1 MIDYKSL
8 REFFHTLNTCTSIES
23 IESLIAAF
31 SQKNVVL
38 RIFDETIEDESVNPD
53 YINELNTNLKDF
65 EQFIEGTPITI
76 KGITI
81 YPILLKGQLIGCL
94 ECEIGSKEELEN
106 LSLVTEVIA
115 LKVDNLRLSGTINK
129 SLEFHN
135 AMKNIAKIIETQYE
149 LNYILPIIGEIL
161 DTFIEHHLIYIYLK
175 QNGKMRLMWPGNCFD
190 DKITQKVSKLSANKD
205 VTFSRNKKT
214 GFFPLISENSTI
226 GYIVTKSTDEEISS
240 QEVYYIQQL
249 AAQTATTITR
259 AKVYAEILK
268 HATLDALTGFYNR
281 RQLEE
286 RVKQEISHAKRK
298 GTPLCAM
305 MADIDLFKHVND
317 TYGHATGDLV
327 LKTISKIMRSQLRE
341 YDIAARYG
349 GEEFVILLPNTK
361 KPEAK
366 MVAERLRKAIS
377 NKVID
382 IEKVNTKN
390 NIKTINVSI
399 SIGIC
404 EYSLADKPENLVM
417 NADKALYEAK
427 DLGRNR
433 IVFYTEKPSK
443 NTK

>member
-1 MIDYKSL
+1 MIDYKAL
-8 REFFHTLNTCTSIES
+8 KDFFHALNSCTNIEG
-23 IESLIAAF
+23 IEALITSF
-31 SQKNVVL
+31 SQKEVTL
-38 RIFDETIEDESVNPD
+38 RIFDETIEDETNNSE
-53 YINELNTNLKDF
+53 YLNELNTNLKNF
-65 EQFIEGTPITI
+65 EQFIEGNPITV
-76 KGITI
+76 KKVTI

-94 ECEIGSKEELEN
+94 ECKLQSKSELEN
-106 LSLVTEVIA
+106 LSVVSEVIA
-115 LKVDNLRLSGTINK
+115 LKVDNIRLSSTINK

-149 LNYILPIIGEIL
+149 LNYILPLIGEIL
-161 DTFIEHHLIYIYLK
+161 DTFIEHHLVYIYLK
-175 QNGKMRLMWPGNCFD
+175 QNGKMRLMWPGNCLD
-190 DKITQKVSKLSANKD
+190 DKITQKVSKLVSNKD

-214 GFFPLISENSTI
+214 GFFPLVSENTTI
-226 GYIVTKSTDEEISS
+226 GYIVTKSTEEEISS

-286 RVKQEISHAKRK
+286 RVKQEISQAKRK

-305 MADIDLFKHVND
+305 MADIDFFKHVND

-327 LKTISKIMRSQLRE
+327 LKTISKVMRTQLRE

-361 KPEAK
+361 KSEAK
-366 MVAERLRKAIS
+366 AVAERLRKTIS
-377 NKVID
+377 NRIID

-390 NIKTINVSI
+390 NIKTIKVSI

-433 IVFYTEKPSK
+433 IVFYTQK
-443 NTK
+443 